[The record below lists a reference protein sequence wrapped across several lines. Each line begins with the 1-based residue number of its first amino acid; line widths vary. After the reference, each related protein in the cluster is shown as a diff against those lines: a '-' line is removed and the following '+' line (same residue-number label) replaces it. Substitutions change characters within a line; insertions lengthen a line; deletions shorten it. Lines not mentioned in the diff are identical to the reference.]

1 MAYQQ
6 HFRFRDRN
14 RVKHRLFCLI
24 IIINTFIYFIHFSV
38 LLKSTID
45 ENDFQQLLIKIS
57 KEEMNVDVEVEA
69 DSQEEEYHSNYIEE
83 ERSSDEDED
92 FCASS
97 SDESIIE
104 L

>member
-6 HFRFRDRN
+6 NFRDRN

-69 DSQEEEYHSNYIEE
+69 DSQEEEYHSNYMEE

>member
-1 MAYQQ
+1 
-6 HFRFRDRN
+6 
-14 RVKHRLFCLI
+14 
-24 IIINTFIYFIHFSV
+24 
-38 LLKSTID
+38 
-45 ENDFQQLLIKIS
+45 
-57 KEEMNVDVEVEA
+57 MNVDVEVEA
-69 DSQEEEYHSNYIEE
+69 DSQEEAYHSNYMEE